1 MKLESFMKSFS
12 FNSSALASP
21 LSPISFKTSFKISL
35 EMLKL
40 KETGLIKI
48 FLLCEKETLT
58 SFKKV
63 SSHFK
68 VLSFSFAVS
77 FKTALSTLGAKNMAA
92 QVF

>member
-1 MKLESFMKSFS
+1 MKSSNFS
-12 FNSSALASP
+12 SSALASL

-58 SFKKV
+58 SLKKV
-63 SSHFK
+63 SSDFK
-68 VLSFSFAVS
+68 VSSFSFAVS
-77 FKTALSTLGAKNMAA
+77 LITALSTLGAKNMAA
-92 QVF
+92 DVF